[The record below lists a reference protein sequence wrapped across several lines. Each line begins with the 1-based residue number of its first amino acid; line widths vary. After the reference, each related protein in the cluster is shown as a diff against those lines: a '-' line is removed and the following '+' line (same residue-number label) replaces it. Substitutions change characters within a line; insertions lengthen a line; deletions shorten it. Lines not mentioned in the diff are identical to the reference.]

1 MSLWGI
7 LPCSLHCLLLGSRLS
22 VNQATAFAM
31 GWRGELTGCD
41 GCAWLM
47 PEISMQMGCW
57 TVWGWLKRFKY
68 RVTCLIRNRRQLGNR
83 KNNMTQR
90 WVLHSLWETM
100 QAWVWAE
107 ESLSNG
113 TDYLLRV
120 KLSAVNMLKCIM
132 HVLFFSSCCIHP
144 PYPGHIFNSKYSCL
158 FHIIGIISGK
168 MDSNLFIMESWHYS
182 SGFPCMRSKIQDQL
196 MSGSKCSAT
205 LIYTRLIDS

>member
-1 MSLWGI
+1 MNPDDYWFLSGTISRLNWLLENKSYPTFSNCNSHVWYESGLEVSLQSSPYVSLWGI

-31 GWRGELTGCD
+31 GLRGAFTGCD
-41 GCAWLM
+41 GFARLM

-90 WVLHSLWETM
+90 WVLHSLWETT

-113 TDYLLRV
+113 TGYLLRV
-120 KLSAVNMLKCIM
+120 KLSAVNRLKCIM
-132 HVLFFSSCCIHP
+132 HVLFFSSCCI
-144 PYPGHIFNSKYSCL
+144 YPS
-158 FHIIGIISGK
+158 ISRTH
-168 MDSNLFIMESWHYS
+168 F
-182 SGFPCMRSKIQDQL
+182 
-196 MSGSKCSAT
+196 
-205 LIYTRLIDS
+205 